1 MSGSGIAVKA
11 FILNGK
17 GELLLIR
24 REKSDPHNP
33 GTWEVPGGRLGLGEN
48 PFEGLKREAK
58 EETGLDIVIGNPI
71 KVHHF
76 TRDDGQ
82 RITMITFLCKPL
94 SETVSLGREHT
105 EFAWLGLGES
115 LHRL

>member
-48 PFEGLKREAK
+48 PFEGLSGRDLTVLRMIVRQEVEGGERRDGPGYRDREPHK
-58 EETGLDIVIGNPI
+58 GPPFHEG
-71 KVHHF
+71 
-76 TRDDGQ
+76 
-82 RITMITFLCKPL
+82 
-94 SETVSLGREHT
+94 
-105 EFAWLGLGES
+105 
-115 LHRL
+115 